1 MFLFLKFS
9 FILVIFSWVNLNLK
23 KTKLKK
29 TKEIIDA
36 KLQKVKD
43 KKITDKFK
51 DNLKAEQR
59 KFFNKRLVKGVDF
72 VEPVHKAPFDI
83 SEDHLM
89 VMNNE
94 DRAYLDKRLDEE
106 RMRSLSP
113 NTLWRIEEERFIPY
127 LNNFLKDRI

>member
-1 MFLFLKFS
+1 M
-9 FILVIFSWVNLNLK
+9 
-23 KTKLKK
+23 
-29 TKEIIDA
+29 
-36 KLQKVKD
+36 QKVKD